1 MCTATQVAVDGR
13 GQRKIKIMS
22 ADLVRARIDE
32 GPVVPLMWLV
42 VCLGFLLNLADGID
56 VVAMSVTAPSVAASW
71 GLDRAA
77 LGPLFSSALFGMA
90 IGAAGLAPLSDQF
103 GRRLL
108 LVLAM
113 FLVGLSMLAVSLIA
127 GSESVAIFAALRF
140 ISGLGIGV
148 IFGSAPTL
156 ASEFM
161 PMRYRSLA
169 VSLVIMGYPVG
180 AVLAG
185 PMANYLIP
193 SHGWAAV
200 FTAGGVLTL
209 LIGVLTWALLPES
222 PEFLAGRP
230 GNRPERES
238 EVNHLLARMSRD
250 SIEGLSAE
258 VCREGSI
265 PVAQILTPER
275 RLKTLALWTIY
286 FMGFLTMYF
295 MLSWIPTLFIDS
307 GYTRVQGIEALT
319 IFNLGAIPSIL
330 VLALLTTR
338 LPLVSLLSFF
348 LLAAGGVL
356 AYTGLT
362 ESTDLALL
370 TGLMFSG
377 GLFLHGGFTGLY
389 ALATR
394 VYPSDIRAAG
404 VGWAAGLGRTGA
416 IVSPL
421 LAASLI
427 SAGWGMYSLFLV
439 FALPL
444 LAGGLLLW
452 VFANES

>member
-1 MCTATQVAVDGR
+1 
-13 GQRKIKIMS
+13 MS

-32 GPVVPLMWLV
+32 GPIVPLMWLV
-42 VCLGFLLNLADGID
+42 VLLGFMLNLADGID

-71 GLDRAA
+71 GLERAA
-77 LGPLFSSALFGMA
+77 LGPLFSAALFGMA
-90 IGAAGLAPLSDQF
+90 IGAAGLAPLSDQL

-108 LVLAM
+108 LVAAM
-113 FLVGLSMLAVSLIA
+113 FLVGLSMLAVSWIA
-127 GSESVAIFAALRF
+127 STASVTVFAILRF

-161 PMRYRSLA
+161 PTRYRSLA

-193 SHGWAAV
+193 SHGWATV
-200 FTAGGVLTL
+200 FAAGGVLTL
-209 LIGVLTWALLPES
+209 LIGVLTWAFLPES
-222 PEFLAGRP
+222 PEFLAARP
-230 GNRPERES
+230 GDRPERES
-238 EVNHLLARMSRD
+238 EVNHLLARMHRKSVD
-250 SIEGLSAE
+250 GLSIEVDRL
-258 VCREGSI
+258 GSV
-265 PVAQILTPER
+265 PVAQILIPER
-275 RLKTLALWTIY
+275 RAKTLVLWTIY

-338 LPLVSLLSFF
+338 LPLVPLLSFF
-348 LLAAGGVL
+348 SLAAGAVL

-362 ESTDLALL
+362 EPTELEVL
-370 TGLMFSG
+370 TGLMFIG

-416 IVSPL
+416 IASPL
-421 LAASLI
+421 LAAFLI
-427 SAGWGMYSLFLV
+427 SMGWGMYSLFLF

-452 VFANES
+452 VFANDS